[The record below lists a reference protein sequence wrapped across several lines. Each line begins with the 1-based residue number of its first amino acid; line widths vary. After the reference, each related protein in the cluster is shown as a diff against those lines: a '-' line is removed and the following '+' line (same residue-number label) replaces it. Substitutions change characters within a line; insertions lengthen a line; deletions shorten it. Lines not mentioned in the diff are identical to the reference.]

1 MGAMKNLLIAIEE
14 ECGRCKDVKGCEN
27 CKMRLDIG
35 DKIVYVA
42 GKTRKILGVDLKS
55 ELAKT
60 GAFILSCMRVCLV
73 VLMLSGQALAA
84 EIIDV
89 GKLADAIYLA
99 EGGSK
104 TSHAYGIL
112 AKYKHTTPRQAC
124 INTINS
130 GIKRFNKQTREKDF
144 IVFLSRT
151 YCPIGALNDPNNL
164 NVNWV
169 KNVKYFYNRP

>member
-1 MGAMKNLLIAIEE
+1 MGRNRTLEVAIEE
-14 ECGRCKDVKGCEN
+14 TCGVCRESKCEGCQI
-27 CKMRLDIG
+27 RVDAG
-35 DKIVYVA
+35 DDIVYVN
-42 GKTRKILGVDLKS
+42 GITHQVLRRENKS

-60 GAFILSCMRVCLV
+60 GAFILSCMKV
-73 VLMLSGQALAA
+73 VVALMLLCGNAFAL
-84 EIIDV
+84 DV
-89 GKLADAIYLA
+89 NVEKLADAIYLA
-99 EGGSK
+99 EGGAK
-104 TSHAYGIL
+104 TSHQYGIL
-112 AKYKHTTPRQAC
+112 KKYKTTTPRQAC